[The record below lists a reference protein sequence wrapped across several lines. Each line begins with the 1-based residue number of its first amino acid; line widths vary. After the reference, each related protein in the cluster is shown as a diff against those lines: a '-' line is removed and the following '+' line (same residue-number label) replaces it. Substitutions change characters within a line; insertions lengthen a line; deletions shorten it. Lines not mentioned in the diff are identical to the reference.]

1 MNLLILKGFNNYSNR
16 IVVKYDTLKEY
27 TDRSEANLTFTNIN
41 FNPNDGIIT
50 EQVLGNDTQ
59 IESANTPLQ

>member
-27 TDRSEANLTFTNIN
+27 RDRSEAYLTFNNIN

-50 EQVLGNDTQ
+50 EQVLGSETQ
-59 IESANTPLQ
+59 KESINTPLK